1 MQYNSIE
8 DTQFSSSRLIIE
20 YRDVV
25 ELPQTSY
32 NVDNSETFQS
42 NASAYST
49 ATEDMMQN
57 DGEILSSWQKEIP
70 AFINLLHHTSFEDGV
85 SNEAIEWVQSYYNT
99 NVSVTLLW
107 LYSVRAQSQ
116 DDDVVLD
123 SLLRLLAYMEVPQVY
138 AMSMVPLVELA
149 LTKENCQESA
159 IMLCEI
165 WRSRE
170 CLSALNSA
178 HIAQLGVR
186 NYAEKVIAELK
197 NELSV

>member
-1 MQYNSIE
+1 MPYNSIE
-8 DTQFSSSRLIIE
+8 EKQFSSSCLIIE
-20 YRDVV
+20 YSDVV
-25 ELPQTSY
+25 ELPQTTY

-57 DGEILSSWQKEIP
+57 DGEILSSWQEKIP

-99 NVSVTLLW
+99 NVSLTLLW
-107 LYSVRAQSQ
+107 LYSVRAQCQ

-123 SLLRLLAYMEVPQVY
+123 SLLRLLAYVEIPQVY

-149 LTKENCQESA
+149 LTKESCQESA

-178 HIAQLGVR
+178 HIAQFGVR